1 MASNV
6 TRNPSYLTRPLEVK
20 NTSSQLKLSYDTDS
34 YGTITV
40 ADDSHATIAT
50 AESGKITLDAA
61 GDIELEAAGAD
72 IILRGT
78 DEAGL
83 VFSEGSDDWSI
94 VNGND
99 NQDIIFKVVDN
110 ASVNEIM
117 RLNGDISSLD
127 IYSGRALTFG
137 AVGQFIR
144 GNGIDLDI
152 TSSNDLAFKIARD
165 FKVDAEGDI
174 VLNANGGD
182 ITLKDDTATFV
193 PTEVYHAT
201 TKEYVDSV
209 MYDHRVCNYNN
220 NTTSLVY
227 VPLAGYVLESA
238 FVAGGNEYRAMV
250 MPYDGTLERII
261 WRSKTEQTSGTFSFK
276 MLISSD
282 GTEVPTTINFQTRVT
297 SFTLAAN
304 TTYVHDPGV
313 TQAYDSGSG
322 NETNAFSKGQ
332 IIALGI
338 QPTVAPSDTNCT
350 LVFKYD
356 PTT

>member
-1 MASNV
+1 MAE
-6 TRNPSYLTRPLEVK
+6 TKLTRDHHLWTRDTVK
-20 NTSSQLKLSYDTDS
+20 NVSGDM
-34 YGTITV
+34 TIDV
-40 ADDSHATIAT
+40 
-50 AESGKITLDAA
+50 A
-61 GDIELEAAGAD
+61 GDINLEAAGAD

-144 GNGIDLDI
+144 GDGTDLDI
-152 TSSNDLAFKIARD
+152 TSGNDLDFKIARD

-182 ITLKDDTATFV
+182 ITLKDDTSTFV
-193 PTEVYHAT
+193 PTQVYHAA

-238 FVAGGNEYRAMV
+238 FTAGGNEYRAMV

-261 WRSKTEQTSGTFSFK
+261 WRSEIEQTSGTFTIGMF
-276 MLISSD
+276 ISSD
-282 GTEVPTTINFQTRVT
+282 GTEVPATINFRTRVL

-313 TQAYDSGSG
+313 TQGYDSGAG

-332 IIALGI
+332 IVAVAIGA
-338 QPTVAPSDTNCT
+338 TVAPYDTNCT